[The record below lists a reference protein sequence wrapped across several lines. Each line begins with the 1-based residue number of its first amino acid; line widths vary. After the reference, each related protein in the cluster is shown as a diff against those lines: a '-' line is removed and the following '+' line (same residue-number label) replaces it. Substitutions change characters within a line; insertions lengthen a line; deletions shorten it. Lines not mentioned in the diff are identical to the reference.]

1 MKRRPGDQRSAL
13 LELLEHPNMHV
24 RFNVA
29 TALIGIVPVRARE
42 VIQAIVDL
50 KVFLLAGHAGT
61 YLSLYDGELSD
72 LLRKKP

>member
-1 MKRRPGDQRSAL
+1 
-13 LELLEHPNMHV
+13 MHV